1 MTPQEWNPSLPY
13 NPLNGCMMQS
23 SFGGSDTGATKH
35 SNYSITTQGKR
46 NQNKI
51 NGQRKPFFATP
62 FSWKYVMDGNIRG
75 ANKTKYVDIFTCS
88 KRDTCWPPRGLSQN
102 GFRQLDIIV
111 PKTQHNHCMQ
121 RTRLLKNFIHSSIRV
136 LPCLHCRSEKGKP

>member
-1 MTPQEWNPSLPY
+1 MESIFALQPTKWLHDAIITWW
-13 NPLNGCMMQS
+13 
-23 SFGGSDTGATKH
+23 FGYWCDKTGGI

>member
-1 MTPQEWNPSLPY
+1 MESIFAL
-13 NPLNGCMMQS
+13 QS
-23 SFGGSDTGATKH
+23 TNWLHDAIITGGSDTGAKKQGAFR
-35 SNYSITTQGKR
+35 ITQSQDKA
-46 NQNKI
+46 NKI
-51 NGQRKPFFATP
+51 DGERKTFFATP
-62 FSWKYVMDGNIRG
+62 FFWKYVMDGEIRG
-75 ANKTKYVDIFTCS
+75 ANETKYVDIFTCS

-121 RTRLLKNFIHSSIRV
+121 RTHFFKNFIHSSIRV